1 MDMPGAFKEDE
12 TPAPSLLPRYQTDIR
27 DDERNVRRGDSR
39 YASSFEFRCGLC
51 RNRTDREVATTLD
64 LIDVLAQ
71 AG

>member
-1 MDMPGAFKEDE
+1 MDMPGAFKEAE

-27 DDERNVRRGDSR
+27 DDERSVRREDSR
-39 YASSFEFRCGLC
+39 YASSFWIGRELC
-51 RNRTDREVATTLD
+51 EYGTDGDVAPFLN